1 MVREYRVGMWE
12 RGRGEMVMGWRERQA
27 DLAREVRVVRN
38 RLIGM
43 ESREMFGPG
52 L

>member
-1 MVREYRVGMWE
+1 
-12 RGRGEMVMGWRERQA
+12 MGWREREA
-27 DLAREVRVVRN
+27 DLAREVKVVRN

-43 ESREMFGPG
+43 ESREMSGSG

>member
-1 MVREYRVGMWE
+1 MVYGLE
-12 RGRGEMVMGWRERQA
+12 REREA

-38 RLIGM
+38 TLIGM
-43 ESREMFGPG
+43 ESREMSGPG